1 MNGTKPEKV
10 MFFICRNCYLVSL
23 LSIKKLNLI
32 KFSGSAP
39 SSASTGP
46 GEPMQRQK
54 AIRSGALTVLFGFA
68 LAALVAAFGIPF
80 LDASGSKL
88 EAPPAETKYQ
98 KKPLNNKNAD
108 IFQKV
113 ADQALLAMTKR
124 AAELHIQG
132 VAVVAFIE
140 GDSVKAW
147 MSKMVVIGSMT
158 KAPAQNEPGA
168 NLLAIAYAKASEM
181 AETLKDSGSG
191 GRPPMTGE
199 FGWQGGVIAKGR
211 TGYLIASFS
220 GGPSEDDVK
229 VSRTGVDILASKL

>member
-1 MNGTKPEKV
+1 
-10 MFFICRNCYLVSL
+10 
-23 LSIKKLNLI
+23 
-32 KFSGSAP
+32 
-39 SSASTGP
+39 
-46 GEPMQRQK
+46 MQRRK
-54 AIRSGALTVLFGFA
+54 SIRSGVLAVFFGLA
-68 LAALVAAFGIPF
+68 LAALAAAFGIPF

-88 EAPPAETKYQ
+88 ADLPAETKYH
-98 KKPLNNKNAD
+98 KKPLKNKNAD
-108 IFQKV
+108 IFQNV

-124 AAELHIQG
+124 AEELHIQG

-140 GDSVKAW
+140 GDGVRSW
-147 MSKMVVIGSMT
+147 TSKMTVVGSMT
-158 KAPAQNEPGA
+158 KAPAQNDPGA